1 VRLKCGI
8 EQAQDLIFGTKN
20 AALRNTR
27 RIFVNNAAGDG
38 TIEEEVK
45 RVIEYLW
52 DKAFISTPKETNQSY
67 KRKSRQ

>member
-45 RVIEYLW
+45 RVI
-52 DKAFISTPKETNQSY
+52 
-67 KRKSRQ
+67 